1 VQSSGSGVTL
11 GLRANWRQFALLVL
25 INAFVGGM
33 VGLERTV
40 MPLIGSEEFRIA
52 STTLVVSFIVSFGVI
67 KAFANLISGH
77 LADVWGR
84 NRVLVLGWLFGV
96 PVPFMII
103 WAPSWGWI
111 IAANALL
118 GINQG
123 LAWSMTVIMKV
134 DLVGPA
140 SRGLAVGLNEFA
152 GYLAVGITAF
162 LTGYLA
168 AQYGL
173 RPVPIYLG
181 VAIAIVGTLLSIALV
196 RDTRG
201 HVRLKIGSS
210 SLEAE
215 KIGFWKVFALT
226 SFRDHNLF
234 AASQA
239 GLVNNLN
246 DGMSWGI
253 FPLFFA
259 SFGLGVERIGILK
272 ALYPATW
279 GILQVATGPLS
290 DRWGRKGL
298 IVAGMWVQAAGLFLT
313 SLTREFEFWLAGSL
327 LLGVGT
333 AMVYPSLIAAV
344 SDASHP
350 AWRARSL
357 SVYRFWRDLGYA
369 IGALSAG
376 IIADILGLSWAIG
389 AIAVLTFLSGLLA
402 ALLMRDGSNRPND
415 RTKTGLSPGEWRGK
429 FVCREGNAIS
439 MKALFILNDPPYGI
453 ERCYNARRLA
463 NALLKKDSQAEIT
476 IFLMADAVSAARAGQ
491 MDDFARCVRDGL
503 PTCVPGEM
511 GRRDMAIIEAIY
523 ASAAERE
530 ACRDRGLKRK

>member
-1 VQSSGSGVTL
+1 MTTGTSPESAVRL
-11 GLRANWRQFALLVL
+11 GLRENWPQFALLIL

-33 VGLERTV
+33 VGIERTV
-40 MPLIGSEEFRIA
+40 VPLIGSEEFHIA
-52 STTLVVSFIVSFGVI
+52 STTLIVSFIVSFGVV
-67 KAFANLISGH
+67 KAFANLVSGQ
-77 LADVWGR
+77 LADMWGR
-84 NRVLVLGWLFGV
+84 KRVLVLGWLIGL

-134 DLVGPA
+134 DLVGPK

-152 GYLAVGITAF
+152 GYLAVGVTAL

-168 AQYGL
+168 SRYGL

-181 VAIAIVGTLLSIALV
+181 IGYAILGGALSILLV
-196 RDTRG
+196 RDTRD
-201 HVRLKIGSS
+201 HVRL
-210 SLEAE
+210 EASAHAHQPAP
-215 KIGFWKVFALT
+215 IGFREVFALT
-226 SFRDHNLF
+226 SFKDRNLF

-272 ALYPATW
+272 AVYPAIW

-298 IVAGMWVQAAGLFLT
+298 IVAGMWVQAGGLFLT
-313 SLTREFEFWLAGSL
+313 AATREFQWWLMGSL
-327 LLGVGT
+327 LLGLGT

-350 AWRARSL
+350 TWRARSL

-369 IGALSAG
+369 IGALAAG
-376 IIADILGLSWAIG
+376 LIADCFGLSWAIG
-389 AIAVLTFLSGLLA
+389 SIAALTLLSGAVVAVLMQQHESSPVDLGQ
-402 ALLMRDGSNRPND
+402 DGEP
-415 RTKTGLSPGEWRGK
+415 RT
-429 FVCREGNAIS
+429 
-439 MKALFILNDPPYGI
+439 
-453 ERCYNARRLA
+453 
-463 NALLKKDSQAEIT
+463 
-476 IFLMADAVSAARAGQ
+476 AV
-491 MDDFARCVRDGL
+491 
-503 PTCVPGEM
+503 T
-511 GRRDMAIIEAIY
+511 
-523 ASAAERE
+523 
-530 ACRDRGLKRK
+530 

>member
-1 VQSSGSGVTL
+1 MAEAALDTQRTGQLVKL
-11 GLRANWRQFALLVL
+11 GLSENWPQFALLVL

-33 VGLERTV
+33 VGIERTV
-40 MPLIGSEEFRIA
+40 VPLIGTEQFAIA
-52 STTLVVSFIVSFGVI
+52 STTLVVSFIVSFGVV
-67 KAFANLISGH
+67 KAFANLVSGH

-84 NRVLVLGWLFGV
+84 KHVLVLGWLVGL

-103 WAPSWGWI
+103 GAPNWEWI

-134 DLVGPA
+134 DLVGPR
-140 SRGLAVGLNEFA
+140 SRGFAVGLNEFA
-152 GYLAVGITAF
+152 GYLAVGVTAF

-168 AQYGL
+168 SRYGL
-173 RPVPIYLG
+173 RPVPFYLG
-181 VAIAIVGTLLSIALV
+181 IAYAVLGTALSVLLV
-196 RDTRG
+196 RDTRD
-201 HVRLKIGSS
+201 HVRLETAAHAE
-210 SLEAE
+210 EAAPITFRE
-215 KIGFWKVFALT
+215 VFALT
-226 SFRDHNLF
+226 SFKDRNLF

-259 SFGLGVERIGILK
+259 SFGLGIERIGILK
-272 ALYPATW
+272 AIYPASW
-279 GILQVATGPLS
+279 GILQIATGYLS

-313 SLTREFEFWLAGSL
+313 AATRQFEWWVAGSL
-327 LLGVGT
+327 LLGLGT

-350 AWRARSL
+350 SWRARSL

-376 IIADILGLSWAIG
+376 LIADRFGLAWAITS
-389 AIAVLTFLSGLLA
+389 IAALTFLSG
-402 ALLMRDGSNRPND
+402 ALYG
-415 RTKTGLSPGEWRGK
+415 
-429 FVCREGNAIS
+429 AIS
-439 MKALFILNDPPYGI
+439 
-453 ERCYNARRLA
+453 
-463 NALLKKDSQAEIT
+463 
-476 IFLMADAVSAARAGQ
+476 
-491 MDDFARCVRDGL
+491 
-503 PTCVPGEM
+503 
-511 GRRDMAIIEAIY
+511 
-523 ASAAERE
+523 RE
-530 ACRDRGLKRK
+530 QTKL